1 MRVLLTGA
9 SGFIGVPLLKK
20 LSQEGHQVLA
30 LSRSIPTKREN
41 SIEWLGCDLSS
52 PESYAN
58 KVKEFSPEVL
68 IHLAW
73 QDIPNFSLEKSRI
86 NLDQSLELISFVI
99 ELSTCRKIIVSG
111 SCFEL
116 NQLQGECS
124 EATQGKVK
132 DHFTWAKNALYSWLN
147 MMCKQKDIQL
157 LWMRIFYAYGP
168 HQRSESLIPSI
179 LTNLK
184 QGKLPE
190 LRTPK
195 NANDFIYVDDI
206 ANAFSKA
213 VLVNNSSMIYNLGSG
228 VSTSI
233 LEVCRI
239 AENITLGTEALTQE
253 MYSRSKGTTC
263 DVDFWAD
270 LTQSKRYL
278 DWQPTTPLVDGIE
291 KTWQW
296 LNCSE

>member
-1 MRVLLTGA
+1 MKVLVTGA
-9 SGFIGVPLLKK
+9 TGFIGLPLLEK
-20 LSQEGHQVLA
+20 LNRKGHQVLA
-30 LSRSIPTKREN
+30 LSRSAQTKRGN
-41 SIEWLGCDLSS
+41 GIEWLGCDLAS
-52 PESYAN
+52 PESYVN

-68 IHLAW
+68 IYLAW

-86 NLDQSLELISFVI
+86 NLDQSLDLISFVI
-99 ELSTCRKIIVSG
+99 GLATCKKIIVSG

-124 EATQGKVK
+124 ESTQGEAR
-132 DHFTWAKNALYSWLN
+132 DHFTWAKHALYSWLR

-157 LWMRIFYAYGP
+157 LWMRIFYVYGP
-168 HQRSESLIPSI
+168 RQRPESLIPSI

-184 QGKLPE
+184 QGKLQE

-206 ANAFSKA
+206 ADAFSKA
-213 VLVNNSSMIYNLGSG
+213 VSVNNNSMIYNLGAG
-228 VSTSI
+228 VSTSV

-239 AENITLGTEALTQE
+239 AEKIVLGTETLTQE
-253 MYSRSKGTTC
+253 MDSKSKGTSC

-270 LTQSKRYL
+270 ITQSKKYL
-278 DWQPTTPLVDGIE
+278 DWQPTTSLVDGIG
-291 KTWQW
+291 KTWEW
-296 LNCSE
+296 LNCK

>member
-1 MRVLLTGA
+1 MKVLVTGA
-9 SGFIGVPLLKK
+9 TGFIGVPLLEK
-20 LSQEGHQVLA
+20 LNRKGHQVLA
-30 LSRSIPTKREN
+30 LSRSAQTKRGN
-41 SIEWLGCDLSS
+41 GIEWLGCDLAS
-52 PESYAN
+52 PESYVN

-68 IHLAW
+68 IYLAW

-86 NLDQSLELISFVI
+86 NLNQSLDLISFVI
-99 ELSTCRKIIVSG
+99 GLATCKKIIVSG

-124 EATQGKVK
+124 ESTQGEAR
-132 DHFTWAKNALYSWLN
+132 DHFTWAKHALYSWLR

-157 LWMRIFYAYGP
+157 LWMRIFYVYGP
-168 HQRSESLIPSI
+168 RQRPESLIPSI

-184 QGKLPE
+184 QGKLQE

-206 ANAFSKA
+206 ADAFSKA
-213 VLVNNSSMIYNLGSG
+213 VSVNNNSMIYNLGTG
-228 VSTSI
+228 VSTSV

-239 AENITLGTEALTQE
+239 AEKIVLGTETLTQE
-253 MYSRSKGTTC
+253 MDSKSKGTSC

-270 LTQSKRYL
+270 FTQSKKYL
-278 DWQPTTPLVDGIE
+278 DWQPTTSLVDGIG
-291 KTWQW
+291 KTWEW
-296 LNCSE
+296 LNCK

>member
-1 MRVLLTGA
+1 MRVLVTGA
-9 SGFIGVPLLKK
+9 TGFIGVPLLEK
-20 LSQEGHQVLA
+20 LNRKGHQVLA
-30 LSRSIPTKREN
+30 LSRSAQTKRGN
-41 SIEWLGCDLSS
+41 GIEWLSCDLAS
-52 PESYAN
+52 PESYTN
-58 KVKEFSPEVL
+58 KVKDFSPEVL

-86 NLDQSLELISFVI
+86 NLDQSLDFISFVI
-99 ELSTCRKIIVSG
+99 GLATCKKIIASG

-124 EATQGKVK
+124 EATQGEVR
-132 DHFTWAKNALYSWLN
+132 DHFTWAKHALYSWLR

-157 LWMRIFYAYGP
+157 LWMRIFYVYGP
-168 HQRSESLIPSI
+168 RQRPESLIPSI

-206 ANAFSKA
+206 ADAFSKA
-213 VLVNNSSMIYNLGSG
+213 VSVNNNSMIYNLGAG
-228 VSTSI
+228 VSTSV

-239 AENITLGTEALTQE
+239 AEKIVLGTETLTQK
-253 MYSRSKGTTC
+253 MDSRSKDTSC

-270 LTQSKRYL
+270 FTQSKKYL
-278 DWQPTTPLVDGIE
+278 DWQPTTSLVDGIG

-296 LNCSE
+296 LNCK

>member
-86 NLDQSLELISFVI
+86 NLDQSLDFISFVI
-99 ELSTCRKIIVSG
+99 GLATCKKIIVSG

-124 EATQGKVK
+124 EATQGEVR
-132 DHFTWAKNALYSWLN
+132 DHFTWAKHALYSWLR

-157 LWMRIFYAYGP
+157 LWMRIFYVYGP
-168 HQRSESLIPSI
+168 RQRPESLIPSI

-206 ANAFSKA
+206 ADAFSKA
-213 VLVNNSSMIYNLGSG
+213 VSVNNNSMIYNLGAG
-228 VSTSI
+228 VSTSV

-239 AENITLGTEALTQE
+239 AEKIVLGTETLTQK
-253 MYSRSKGTTC
+253 MDSRSKDTSC

-270 LTQSKRYL
+270 FTQSKKYL
-278 DWQPTTPLVDGIE
+278 DWQPTTSLVDGIE

-296 LNCSE
+296 LNCK

>member
-1 MRVLLTGA
+1 MRVLVTGA
-9 SGFIGVPLLKK
+9 TGFIGVPLLEK
-20 LSQEGHQVLA
+20 LNRKGHQVLA
-30 LSRSIPTKREN
+30 LSRSAQTKRGN
-41 SIEWLGCDLSS
+41 GIEWLSCDLAS
-52 PESYAN
+52 PESYTN
-58 KVKEFSPEVL
+58 KVKDFSPEVL

-86 NLDQSLELISFVI
+86 NLDQSLDFISFVI
-99 ELSTCRKIIVSG
+99 GLATCKKIIVSG

-124 EATQGKVK
+124 EATQGEVR
-132 DHFTWAKNALYSWLN
+132 DHFTWAKHALYSWLR

-157 LWMRIFYAYGP
+157 LWMRIFYVYGP
-168 HQRSESLIPSI
+168 RQRPESLIPYI

-206 ANAFSKA
+206 ADAFSKA
-213 VLVNNSSMIYNLGSG
+213 VSVNNNSMIYNLGAG
-228 VSTSI
+228 VSTSV

-239 AENITLGTEALTQE
+239 AEKIVLGTETLTQK
-253 MYSRSKGTTC
+253 MDSRSKDTGC

-270 LTQSKRYL
+270 FTQSKKYL
-278 DWQPTTPLVDGIE
+278 DWQPTTSLADGIG

-296 LNCSE
+296 LNCK